1 VLLELLLA
9 GGCDIERSADPSV
22 SGSFGWNQSRFK
34 GPSSSSSWVLR
45 VLCVCGSYNESGGT
59 FHLDG
64 WQRNLVCLVFSSRH
78 FNMWRKKLTGDVFP
92 FIGRNFRVGLFSSA
106 LTATHSYTLGCLGK
120 TFIRREY
127 IPMLFTTFPRIP
139 AIFNDRAEQRN
150 RDGKKCENESAPST
164 YFPREIFNPFI

>member
-1 VLLELLLA
+1 MCAGEKEKEVTNDGREGFSSLYLFIFFFVAVVLLELLLA

-78 FNMWRKKLTGDVFP
+78 FNM
-92 FIGRNFRVGLFSSA
+92 
-106 LTATHSYTLGCLGK
+106 
-120 TFIRREY
+120 
-127 IPMLFTTFPRIP
+127 
-139 AIFNDRAEQRN
+139 
-150 RDGKKCENESAPST
+150 
-164 YFPREIFNPFI
+164 

>member
-1 VLLELLLA
+1 MCAGEKEKEVTNDGREGFYSLYLFIYLFFFVAVVLLELLLA

-78 FNMWRKKLTGDVFP
+78 FNM
-92 FIGRNFRVGLFSSA
+92 
-106 LTATHSYTLGCLGK
+106 
-120 TFIRREY
+120 
-127 IPMLFTTFPRIP
+127 
-139 AIFNDRAEQRN
+139 
-150 RDGKKCENESAPST
+150 
-164 YFPREIFNPFI
+164 